1 MSGSTLSMFSIQQPG
16 GNVKRSTAPY
26 KCYKSYN
33 FYSFTAP
40 SGRLDGPGGG
50 VHFVGIVGIVAGGGC
65 RRLHP
70 LALSRFLRRG
80 AVPACKNRSAAPGCG
95 ALLLLRASQRPRK
108 RQTAAPALLRL
119 FRPLDAPQLRSQRR
133 LPASSTGR
141 GRRRCPGGGVH
152 FVGIVGIVAFGPVKR
167 ARARTSPERR
177 GRSPARR
184 RPGRRP
190 GCARPPA
197 PAPRKAP
204 GPARPKRRTPPG

>member
-1 MSGSTLSMFSIQQPG
+1 MFSIQQPG

-152 FVGIVGIVAFGPVKR
+152 FVGIVGIVAFEIGR
-167 ARARTSPERR
+167 AHV
-177 GRSPARR
+177 
-184 RPGRRP
+184 
-190 GCARPPA
+190 
-197 PAPRKAP
+197 
-204 GPARPKRRTPPG
+204 